1 MAQFTDDPGTG
12 SVCPMI
18 DRHMVT
24 ANGIR
29 LSYEVSGPPDG
40 DPLLLL
46 PALGE
51 RAGDWAPVREVLD
64 RERRVYAVDLRG
76 HGRSDRPGD
85 YSLELMRDDVI
96 ALLDALGLDRVDL
109 VGHSM
114 GGVVAHLVAQAR
126 PWRVVRLVLEDA
138 PAPLPREAPAPVRP
152 EGELPFDWEMVLAV
166 RAGLDRPD
174 PAWLAGLGRI
184 TAPTLVVAGGPTSHV
199 PRESIAELV
208 RRIPGARLHTIPV
221 GHLIHT
227 AAPRAFTAVVA
238 EFLGELPDAETAR
251 RWLAEDGITQVGE
264 ETWYD
269 AEPPAATLTRDHVA
283 EGLGCMAFTD
293 EELDAAGRLRVAMG
307 LMEVLGDHVL
317 VIGQI
322 HQAHTGV
329 GGPLPAEALWGGYR
343 RRLEAVPEC
352 EALLSSLWCTWFED
366 HRTSAEAFAGVLGED
381 RERLVPGAPEPLL
394 RRARRVLENS
404 GPVPWEAKAPT
415 LRAAAGV
422 PGLRHAVFR
431 ALLLGYHDS
440 YGDLDP
446 AGALVLLDRLELPAG
461 TPHAAP
467 LRSVLAAGHRNHRHD
482 PEVWRAAAG
491 TGGGATGRSS
501 GTPPAP

>member
-1 MAQFTDDPGTG
+1 
-12 SVCPMI
+12 MI
-18 DRHMVT
+18 DRHSVT
-24 ANGIR
+24 VNGIR

-51 RAGDWAPVREVLD
+51 GAGDWAPVREALD

-76 HGRSDRPGD
+76 HGHSDRPGA

-96 ALLDALGLDRVDL
+96 GLLAALGLDRVDL

-138 PAPLPREAPAPVRP
+138 PAPLPREARAPVRP
-152 EGELPFDWEMVLAV
+152 EGELPYDWEMVLAV
-166 RAGLDRPD
+166 RAQLDRPD
-174 PAWLAGLGRI
+174 PDWLAGLGRI

-199 PRESIAELV
+199 PRENIAELV
-208 RRIPGARLHTIPV
+208 RRIPDARLRTIPV
-221 GHLIHT
+221 GHLVHT
-227 AAPRAFTAVVA
+227 AAPREFASVVT

-251 RWLAEDGITQVGE
+251 RWLAEDGITQTGE

-269 AEPPAATLTRDHVA
+269 ADPPAATLTRADVA

-293 EELDAAGRLRVAMG
+293 EALDAAGRLRVAMG
-307 LMEVLGDHVL
+307 LMEVLGDHIL
-317 VIGQI
+317 VIRQI
-322 HQAHTGV
+322 HLAHTGPD
-329 GGPLPAEALWGGYR
+329 GPLPAEALWGGYR
-343 RRLEAVPEC
+343 RRLEAAPEC
-352 EALLSSLWCTWFED
+352 EALLASLWYTWFED
-366 HRTSAEAFAGVLGED
+366 HTTSAEAFAEVLGAD

-404 GPVPWEAKAPT
+404 GPVPWGAKAPT

-431 ALLLGYHDS
+431 ALLLGYHDI

-446 AGALVLLDRLELPAG
+446 AEALVLLDRLDLPAG

-467 LRSVLAAGHRNHRHD
+467 LRTVLAAGHRNRRHD
-482 PEVWRAAAG
+482 PEVWRAATGNAAG
-491 TGGGATGRSS
+491 TGAGTGAGATGRSS

>member
-1 MAQFTDDPGTG
+1 
-12 SVCPMI
+12 MI
-18 DRHMVT
+18 DRHTVT
-24 ANGIR
+24 VNGIR

-51 RAGDWAPVREVLD
+51 AAGDWSPVREVLD

-76 HGRSDRPGD
+76 HGLSDRPGA

-96 ALLDALGLDRVDL
+96 GLLDALGLDRVDL
-109 VGHSM
+109 IGHSM

-138 PAPLPREAPAPVRP
+138 PAPLPREPRPPVLP
-152 EGELPFDWEMVLAV
+152 EGELPFDREMVLAV
-166 RAGLDRPD
+166 RAQLDRPD

-199 PRESIAELV
+199 PRENIAELV
-208 RRIPGARLHTIPV
+208 RRIPDARLRTIPV
-221 GHLIHT
+221 GHLVHS
-227 AAPRAFTAVVA
+227 AAPREFTSVVT
-238 EFLGELPDAETAR
+238 EFLRDLPDAETAR
-251 RWLAEDGITQVGE
+251 RWLAEDGITQTGE

-269 AEPPAATLTRDHVA
+269 ADPPAATLTRADVA

-293 EELDAAGRLRVAMG
+293 GALDAAGRLRVAMG

-317 VIGQI
+317 VTGQI
-322 HQAHTGV
+322 HRAHTGAD
-329 GGPLPAEALWGGYR
+329 GPLPAEALWGGYR
-343 RRLEAVPEC
+343 RRLEARPDC
-352 EALLSSLWCTWFED
+352 EALLSSLWYTWFED
-366 HRTSAEAFAGVLGED
+366 HTTSAEAFAEVLGED

-404 GPVPWEAKAPT
+404 GPVPWGAKAPT

-431 ALLLGYHDS
+431 ALLLGYHDL

-446 AGALVLLDRLELPAG
+446 AEALVLLDRLGLPAD
-461 TPHAAP
+461 TTHAAP
-467 LRSVLAAGHRNHRHD
+467 LRTVLAAGHRNHRHGPD
-482 PEVWRAAAG
+482 IWRAAAG
-491 TGGGATGRSS
+491 TAAGATGRSS